1 MAVGMPASLRRSSIG
16 AERSG
21 NSGPMVCGGELGDE
35 RHPRAPVA
43 RRQGDVVAGISGRR
57 QSHAL
62 GPRQR
67 HQLAAPESRLQPLL
81 HRARPRCGWPPLRGR
96 RAHPGRVRATQRLQV
111 RLFRPPVDPACGY
124 ERRTLVP
131 ERDDVAQRGFPRGC
145 RHRHSADRG
154 QPPPA
159 SVGGVG
165 GALAGPDF
173 GPAGA
178 SHLSLDVRRTE
189 REGVRSRSATA
200 LSLPDH
206 QRDWSLDQR
215 PHQPFSL

>member
-1 MAVGMPASLRRSSIG
+1 MPASLRRSGIG

-21 NSGPMVCGGELGDE
+21 NSRPMVCGGELGDD

-43 RRQGDVVAGISGRR
+43 ERQGVVVAGISGRR

-67 HQLAAPESRLQPLL
+67 HQLATPEGRLQPLL

-111 RLFRPPVDPACGY
+111 RLFHPPLDPARRHEC
-124 ERRTLVP
+124 RTLVP
-131 ERDDVAQRGFPRGC
+131 ERGHVAQRGLPRRR

-154 QPPPA
+154 QPSSA

-165 GALAGPDF
+165 RPLAGPDF
-173 GPAGA
+173 RPAGA
-178 SHLSLDVRRTE
+178 SHLPLDVRCTE
-189 REGVRSRSATA
+189 WEGLRSRAAIA

-215 PHQPFSL
+215 PH